1 MAMSQQQLEE
11 VAAEAASVMYRLDR
25 RSHVSHNV
33 TVEDVAYQLGLP
45 VDGEPVSGCLSE
57 FPKFM
62 PGVRRPAWEWFEEL
76 FGQRPPEAVT
86 EKMTVTFSWFTETF
100 AELPADAS
108 EEIVVR
114 HARAYIVMLLSTQ
127 IFGDK
132 TAARARCSCCRVGFS
147 GR

>member
-1 MAMSQQQLEE
+1 
-11 VAAEAASVMYRLDR
+11 
-25 RSHVSHNV
+25 
-33 TVEDVAYQLGLP
+33 
-45 VDGEPVSGCLSE
+45 
-57 FPKFM
+57 M
-62 PGVRRPAWEWFEEL
+62 PGLGRHAWEWFEEL
-76 FGQRPPEAVT
+76 FGQRPLEEVI

-132 TAARARCSCCRVGFS
+132 TAAR
-147 GR
+147 